1 MKGGGRRKIYIY
13 IPRTTDK
20 NCPAHARKETFLLY
34 VHSSPQRDF
43 VPPSPRLRASKQKA
57 RIIFPFR
64 PLPLFSCPPSGEA
77 TPTLL
82 PFLFSYGGREE
93 VRGLNCPPSL
103 PPPFLC
109 RIGVF
114 KGRIR
119 KARRAEGGL
128 RGRREMSDLSSLIY
142 TPSFLPPPFPRLLC
156 KPVCSDHCGKTA
168 PERKEGL

>member
-1 MKGGGRRKIYIY
+1 MYDSEGRGSTKDIQIYPTDDGQKLSS
-13 IPRTTDK
+13 PRT
-20 NCPAHARKETFLLY
+20 
-34 VHSSPQRDF
+34 QRDF
-43 VPPSPRLRASKQKA
+43 SPVRTFVASARFLPPSLRLRASKQKA
-57 RIIFPFR
+57 RIIFPLR

-128 RGRREMSDLSSLIY
+128 RGRREMSDLSSLIH
-142 TPSFLPPPFPRLLC
+142 TPSFPPFPEAAL
-156 KPVCSDHCGKTA
+156 
-168 PERKEGL
+168 